1 MPLASRP
8 PARPSRALARQT
20 LCALVSGALAAAPV
34 LAQTQGVSA
43 TPVPATSPS
52 SGVFGTAPPAPP
64 PGAGVP
70 GRGTNLPDL
79 GDSAQAI
86 MSPAQERR
94 IGDATLK
101 QLRAAGGYLN
111 DPEVNDYL
119 NELGQRLVAVRNDAR
134 YEFQFFAVP
143 DPSINAFAMPG
154 GYIGVN
160 TGLILLTQNESELA
174 SVLAHEIT
182 HVTQNHL
189 ARFLESQKNSLLL
202 SLATLA
208 IALIAARSNSSSSGD
223 MIGAAITSA
232 QALNLQ
238 NQLNFT
244 RENEY
249 EADRIG
255 IDRLDAA
262 GFDVGAAATLMERLQ
277 KATRFADGSVPS
289 YLRTHPVTYERIAEA
304 QSRAQ
309 NRPYRQVADSGDFQ
323 MVRALLR
330 SYVGRPDEAVAWF
343 QNALA
348 ERKYNSE
355 VATRYG
361 LVASLLR
368 DGKMARAKQELATL
382 ERSAPPHPMIE
393 AMAGHVLLEAGDTAQ
408 AVARFE
414 SALARYPT
422 KMQLVYDYPEAL
434 IAAGRAAQA
443 TAFTEAQLIRFPQD
457 GTLHRIASKAY
468 AAQGKQLK
476 QHQHLGEYYAWQG
489 NLRLAIDQMELAIK
503 AGDANFYESSVVETR
518 LRALRR
524 EQDEQKK
531 EGFGRGTG

>member
-1 MPLASRP
+1 MLLALRP
-8 PARPSRALARQT
+8 SAPPSRALARRA
-20 LCALVSGALAAAPV
+20 LCAVVSFALATTPV
-34 LAQTQGVSA
+34 LAQTGGVSA
-43 TPVPATSPS
+43 SPVQATTPST
-52 SGVFGTAPPAPP
+52 GVFGAVPPAA
-64 PGAGVP
+64 PGTELPA
-70 GRGTNLPDL
+70 RSANLPDL
-79 GDSAQAI
+79 GDSAQTI
-86 MSPAQERR
+86 LSPAQERKL
-94 IGDATLK
+94 GDATLK

-119 NELGQRLVAVRNDAR
+119 NELGQRLVAVRNDGR

-154 GYIGVN
+154 GFIGVN

-189 ARFLESQKNSLLL
+189 VRMIESQRNSLLM
-202 SLATLA
+202 SLAALA
-208 IALIAARSNSSSSGD
+208 VALIAARSNSASSGD
-223 MIGAAITSA
+223 MVGAAITSA
-232 QALNLQ
+232 LALSVQ

-255 IDRLDAA
+255 FARLDAA

-277 KATRFADGSVPS
+277 KASRFTDGSVPT

-304 QSRAQ
+304 QARAQ
-309 NRPYRQVADSGDFQ
+309 NRPYRQVADSVDFQ

-343 QNALA
+343 DTALA

-355 VATRYG
+355 MATRYG

-368 DGKMARAKQELATL
+368 DGQIPRAKRELATL
-382 ERSAPPHPMIE
+382 ARIAAPHPMIE
-393 AMAGHVLLEAGDTAQ
+393 AIAGHVLLEAGEPAA

-414 SALARYPT
+414 AALARYPT

-434 IAAGRAAQA
+434 LAAGRPAQA
-443 TAFTEAQLIRFPQD
+443 TAYTEAQLQRFPQD
-457 GTLHRIASKAY
+457 GTLHRIAAKAY

-489 NLRLAIDQMELAIK
+489 NLRLAIDQLELAIK

-518 LRALRR
+518 LRTLRR

-531 EGFGRGTG
+531 EGFGRGAG